1 MLKIKTQTN
10 MKRTDAEKDL
20 IKNSL
25 KNVIELKQ
33 IHDIQNDADM
43 DREIPFIISFTVFY
57 TQGNKD
63 KEWIFDIN
71 QN

>member
-20 IKNSL
+20 LKNSL
-25 KNVIELKQ
+25 KNVIELKL